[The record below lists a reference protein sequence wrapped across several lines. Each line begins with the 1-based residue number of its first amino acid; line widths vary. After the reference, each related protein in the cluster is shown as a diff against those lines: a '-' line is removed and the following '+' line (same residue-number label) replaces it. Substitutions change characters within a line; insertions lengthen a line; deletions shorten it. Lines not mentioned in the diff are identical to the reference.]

1 MSTLSDR
8 RKPIVVGVDGSA
20 GALAAARWAAGEAT
34 LHQLPLRLVHVQP
47 DPAGRYADQA
57 TENAMRPALHQQ
69 AEKWL
74 RAAVDAVH
82 EVDPTVTPDV
92 DHRTG
97 DVVGTLVG
105 MSPAVGMI
113 AVGERGVGAFTGML
127 VGSTANAVVSGAVC
141 PVAVVRTPPLG
152 RVTTGW
158 PIVVG
163 VDGSPASEDA
173 IAYAFDEAARRGC
186 ALVAVHTWE
195 EVFLDPELRADQI
208 RFDTTALEDR
218 ERELLSERLAG
229 WPEKYP
235 EVAVT
240 QVVAKGHPVRILL
253 EQAENAQ
260 LVVVGSRGLG
270 GYHGMLLGSVS
281 QALVN
286 YAQCPLVVIRS

>member
-1 MSTLSDR
+1 MTTLSDH

-20 GALAAARWAAGEAT
+20 AALAAARWAADEAA

-47 DPAGRYADQA
+47 DPTGRYADA
-57 TENAMRPALHQQ
+57 TIENAVRPALHEQ

-82 EVDPTVTPDV
+82 DVDATLVPDV
-92 DHRTG
+92 VHRIG
-97 DVVGTLVG
+97 DVVETFVG
-105 MSPAVGMI
+105 MSPAVAMI
-113 AVGERGVGAFTGML
+113 AVGGRGLGAFTGML
-127 VGSTANAVVSGAVC
+127 VGSTAGADAMHAAC
-141 PVAVVRTPPLG
+141 PVVVVRTPPLG
-152 RVTTGW
+152 HAIVGA
-158 PIVVG
+158 PVVVG
-163 VDGSPASEDA
+163 VDGSPASEAA

-218 ERELLSERLAG
+218 ERELLSQRLAG

-235 EVAVT
+235 EVPVT
-240 QVVAKGHPVRILL
+240 QMVAKGHPVRILL
-253 EQAENAQ
+253 EQAEQAQ

-270 GYHGMLLGSVS
+270 GYHGMLLGSIS
-281 QALVN
+281 QSLVN
-286 YAQCPLVVIRS
+286 YAQCPLVVVRP